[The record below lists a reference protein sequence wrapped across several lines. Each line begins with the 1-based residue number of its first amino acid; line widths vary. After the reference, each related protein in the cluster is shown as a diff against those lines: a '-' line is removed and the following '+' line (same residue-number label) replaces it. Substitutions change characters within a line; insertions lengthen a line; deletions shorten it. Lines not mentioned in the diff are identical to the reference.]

1 MTAATLE
8 PDRDLGPRDGAVF
21 VFGGPVSNLEATRAA
36 LAAAERHGI
45 PPARTICTG
54 DVVAYCADPQA
65 TVDAIRAA
73 GVHTVMGNCEES
85 LGERADDCG
94 CNFAAGSACDAL
106 SGAWYAHADRHL
118 TDAARTW
125 MRDLPRVLRFRVGEV
140 RFAAVHGS
148 PTQINGWV
156 FASTDADAKRAHL
169 RALGVDALVAGHA
182 GVPFADEPGEGLW
195 VNAGS
200 VGMPA
205 NDGTPRGWYAL
216 LVPEGAGVRVELH
229 ALSYDHAG
237 AAARMR
243 AERLPD
249 AYARALETGRW
260 PSEDVLPAAERAQAG
275 AALPETRMLRWAPA
289 SAAARA
295 GRKQGRP
302 RQRDDAEET
311 GWRC

>member
-1 MTAATLE
+1 MTGATLE

-36 LAAAERHGI
+36 LAAAEQHGI
-45 PPARTICTG
+45 PPERTVCTG

-65 TVDAIRAA
+65 TVDAIREA

-106 SGAWYAHADRHL
+106 SGAWYAHANRHL
-118 TDAARTW
+118 TDDARAW
-125 MRDLPRVLRFRVGEV
+125 MRDLPRVLRFRVGRV
-140 RFAAVHGS
+140 RVAAVHGS
-148 PTQINGWV
+148 PAQINGWV
-156 FASTDADAKRAHL
+156 FASTDAAEKHAAL
-169 RALGVDALVAGHA
+169 RALGVDAIVAGHA
-182 GVPFADEPGEGLW
+182 GIPFVHDLGDGLW

-205 NDGTPRGWYAL
+205 NDGTPRGWSAL
-216 LVPEGAGVRVELH
+216 LIPDGDGVRVELH

-243 AERLPD
+243 AERLPE
-249 AYARALETGRW
+249 AYASALETGRW

-275 AALPETRMLRWAPA
+275 VALPATRTLRWAPIA
-289 SAAARA
+289 AAAR
-295 GRKQGRP
+295 
-302 RQRDDAEET
+302 
-311 GWRC
+311 